1 MPTQEQQKQQKRDRT
16 IYLCVWAWWYSDI
29 RHIAGKRIRT
39 LLGANWWRD
48 LDLRERRAWLTVS
61 RGSGSGRGRGRG
73 LDRTSSSSS
82 SSSISPL
89 SGHLRRQRQQQQHT
103 PAATEAQAGERGRAR
118 AREDRSKKKCSTTTN
133 WGMRYTGKYKHC
145 IVDLKIDLN
154 LILWTIALILCYL
167 LNANQSPPHEYTQ
180 QLAPTVG
187 PNLTSH
193 LGASASISGYLT

>member
-1 MPTQEQQKQQKRDRT
+1 MVQRYT
-16 IYLCVWAWWYSDI
+16 AYSGQAHPNTTW
-29 RHIAGKRIRT
+29 RKLVAGSRSQRAQSVT
-39 LLGANWWRD
+39 HCQRQRPG
-48 LDLRERRAWLTVS
+48 RRS

-103 PAATEAQAGERGRAR
+103 PAATEAQAGERGEQE
-118 AREDRSKKKCSTTTN
+118 REKIVPKKKCSTTTN

-154 LILWTIALILCYL
+154 LIL
-167 LNANQSPPHEYTQ
+167 
-180 QLAPTVG
+180 
-187 PNLTSH
+187 
-193 LGASASISGYLT
+193 